1 MGRVKTEKAPAPPVN
16 TGPTKRGGL
25 ELNTAKEAK
34 KPKFA
39 KKWAELHG
47 GAEPRM
53 EFFKSEKA
61 QGKGGKAETSLS
73 LRDEPDLPVLL
84 QPTGLFSFETAGYAE
99 SSRDFTRAFAG
110 CKDGK
115 GDILLMGVE
124 ALGGES
130 GPAPVVC
137 TQQTGGNVN
146 DDVVALATAEFR
158 RSTVATA
165 LAAAGIYCS
174 PKRLA
179 ELSARLIGNL
189 TVGAAMDALLQNECV
204 PQVSLL
210 YTHCSCRTAGF

>member
-73 LRDEPDLPVLL
+73 LRDEPDLPGLL
-84 QPTGLFSFETAGYAE
+84 QRECSSSSSPACYDNVTLLLNATTIHSLALPPPSSGSSASGLVGV
-99 SSRDFTRAFAG
+99 TRSANA
-110 CKDGK
+110 
-115 GDILLMGVE
+115 M
-124 ALGGES
+124 LG
-130 GPAPVVC
+130 A
-137 TQQTGGNVN
+137 
-146 DDVVALATAEFR
+146 
-158 RSTVATA
+158 
-165 LAAAGIYCS
+165 
-174 PKRLA
+174 
-179 ELSARLIGNL
+179 
-189 TVGAAMDALLQNECV
+189 
-204 PQVSLL
+204 
-210 YTHCSCRTAGF
+210 